1 MKMIKIEPEKRYN
14 SVWDLISEIET
25 LPENYS

>member
-1 MKMIKIEPEKRYN
+1 MIEIKPENRYN
-14 SVWDLISEIET
+14 SIWDLISEIET

>member
-1 MKMIKIEPEKRYN
+1 MMEIKPENRHN
-14 SVWDLISEIET
+14 SIWDLIAEIET